1 MELLTN
7 HYKIVVDVDEMLT
20 MNKQIEKVL
29 LVDDDQNIRL
39 VAQMALEGLTNW
51 KVLLAESGSEA
62 LKVALVEKPD
72 LVILDMMMPNMDG
85 PTTFA
90 KLLEQGSLSQVPVIF
105 MTAKVQT
112 HEVENHLKLGAAGV
126 IAKPFDPMLL
136 PKEIMQIV
144 DRARKTAKS
153 EAV

>member
-1 MELLTN
+1 M
-7 HYKIVVDVDEMLT
+7 VT
-20 MNKQIEKVL
+20 MTKQIEKVL

-51 KVLLAESGSEA
+51 KVLLAASGSEA
-62 LKVALVEKPD
+62 LQVALLEKPD
-72 LVILDMMMPNMDG
+72 LIILDMMMPNMDG

-144 DRARKTAKS
+144 EKADKESNVEKS
-153 EAV
+153 